1 MTKSYIL
8 HEIKDYAL
16 IAVGVILYALGV
28 TVFMLPYGLTTGGV
42 AGISSIVYYVTGLEV
57 QVTYI
62 AINVCF
68 LLVAIKVLGIRFCLK
83 TIYAVF
89 LMTFVL
95 WLLQRIVEVPDPDNA
110 GQMMLPKLIGEE
122 AHFMACVL
130 GAIICGIGLT
140 FCFENNGSTGGTDII
155 AAIVNKY
162 KQMSLGTVIMACDVV
177 IISSCYFIFHDWF
190 RVIYGFVMLFICSLT
205 LDYCIRRQH
214 QSVQFMIFSRNY
226 QKLANAINES
236 GHGVTI
242 LDGEGWYTKSERKV
256 IISIVRK
263 RDANTI
269 FRMIKLVDPFAFV
282 SMSEAQGVYGESFD
296 KMKVS
301 DAKGEN
307 RLKRTIIVRAIDD
320 RALVDE
326 AQAVLGDDYD
336 VRSLL
341 DVGCDVTKPFN
352 AQILT
357 ENALRRASF
366 VKKYY
371 GFDAFAIDPEDG
383 HIVYVQGDYDA
394 PEYDIHHFNSLEE
407 MKQFLSGKK
416 KA

>member
-1 MTKSYIL
+1 M
-8 HEIKDYAL
+8 
-16 IAVGVILYALGV
+16 
-28 TVFMLPYGLTTGGV
+28 
-42 AGISSIVYYVTGLEV
+42 IV
-57 QVTYI
+57 
-62 AINVCF
+62 
-68 LLVAIKVLGIRFCLK
+68 
-83 TIYAVF
+83 
-89 LMTFVL
+89 
-95 WLLQRIVEVPDPDNA
+95 
-110 GQMMLPKLIGEE
+110 
-122 AHFMACVL
+122 
-130 GAIICGIGLT
+130 
-140 FCFENNGSTGGTDII
+140 
-155 AAIVNKY
+155 
-162 KQMSLGTVIMACDVV
+162 
-177 IISSCYFIFHDWF
+177 
-190 RVIYGFVMLFICSLT
+190 
-205 LDYCIRRQH
+205 
-214 QSVQFMIFSRNY
+214 
-226 QKLANAINES
+226 
-236 GHGVTI
+236 
-242 LDGEGWYTKSERKV
+242 
-256 IISIVRK
+256 SIVRK
-263 RDANTI
+263 RDSNVI
-269 FRMIKLVDPFAFV
+269 FRMIKSIDPYAFV